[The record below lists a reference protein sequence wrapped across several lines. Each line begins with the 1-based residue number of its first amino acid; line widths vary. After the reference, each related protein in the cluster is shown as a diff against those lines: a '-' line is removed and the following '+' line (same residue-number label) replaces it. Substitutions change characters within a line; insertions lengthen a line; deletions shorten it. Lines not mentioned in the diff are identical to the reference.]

1 MNIGMRAE
9 MMLVESVLLVSLSLL
24 SSTSAFLIPCVSLT
38 RGRVIMTAGMGNR
51 VHVRN
56 GQVFMNEN
64 LSIPDVDGNNK
75 KLPDAKL
82 EAGVELPVAKL
93 EAINVNKEQLG
104 IGAESETQDGLELEP
119 RAFLVSLMSSRTA
132 QADKTKLL
140 ETARQLRTKGDP
152 VYTAFLERLLQEV
165 DGVAENSWA
174 MTRWPIPLPSYR
186 LKLGCLN
193 RMVTELLKEG
203 MDENV
208 RREGVRARTLA
219 VLLRQLETSQ
229 GVRKLEAEAG
239 KAKLEVSMADMLKR
253 TPDGLET
260 PKYQVAAEKGSWE
273 VREYEEFSV
282 CSFDMKSSPEKAGFG
297 AFNALA
303 GYIFG
308 KNQEQLKMA
317 MTTPGVYFCT
327 TCFLV
332 SLHTRSC

>member
-1 MNIGMRAE
+1 MRAARR
-9 MMLVESVLLVSLSLL
+9 MTVANVLLVSLSLL
-24 SSTSAFLIPCVSLT
+24 SSTSAFFSPCVSLG
-38 RGRVIMTAGMGNR
+38 RVSRVIMTAGMGNR
-51 VHVRN
+51 PT
-56 GQVFMNEN
+56 NEK
-64 LSIPDVDGNNK
+64 LSIPDMNGNNKKLNDDNK
-75 KLPDAKL
+75 KLPDAKM
-82 EAGVELPVAKL
+82 EAVGAELSVAKL
-93 EAINVNKEQLG
+93 EAVDVNK

-119 RAFLVSLMSSRTA
+119 RAFLASLMSSRTA
-132 QADKTKLL
+132 QADKTMLL
-140 ETARQLRTKGDP
+140 ESARQLRAKGDA

-186 LKLGCLN
+186 VKLGCLN
-193 RMVTELLKEG
+193 RMVTELLNEG

-229 GVRKLEAEAG
+229 GVRKLETEAG

-260 PKYQVAAEKGSWE
+260 PKYQVAAEKGTWE

-282 CSFDMKSSPEKAGFG
+282 CSFDMKASPEKAGFG

-317 MTTPGVYFCT
+317 MTTPGVNFCM
-327 TCFLV
+327 CF
-332 SLHTRSC
+332 SWGN